1 MPYCFIMKSAR
12 CKWHHQHLDW
22 EPWILTFTVQ
32 LSLPPGTKSWKIEWR
47 LVIQSGWQL
56 CTISIYFC
64 FGFVCTCDSSIN
76 KNIRGELS
84 VSTSIVSGL
93 NGSCSSSL
101 QVHEKDVIGIAH
113 HPHQNLIGTYSE
125 DGLLK
130 LWKPWG
136 VEPNWDWTF
145 SHSSC
150 SPHSGQCFVIFPF
163 SITGESFQVTVNML
177 MISTP
182 HHTIYIFTHS
192 WILETN
198 SSLGFW
204 SVCTEE
210 P

>member
-47 LVIQSGWQL
+47 LVIQSGWQS

-64 FGFVCTCDSSIN
+64 FGFVCICDSSIN

-150 SPHSGQCFVIFPF
+150 SPHSGQCF
-163 SITGESFQVTVNML
+163 L
-177 MISTP
+177 
-182 HHTIYIFTHS
+182 YIFFFYH
-192 WILETN
+192 WGILSGHCEHVDDLHTTPYN
-198 SSLGFW
+198 LHIH
-204 SVCTEE
+204 T
-210 P
+210 